1 MGYGFRLR
9 FVGYVWG
16 FEASIRAECFGASIV
31 RCMIGRSIFRLGFF
45 GCRLGMIRSRFLV
58 LILDYLEVYWFCI
71 RVYFCFAQVSYLGRS
86 TIFWWHCRTLI
97 SGLDGFG
104 VLDLKA
110 PSLSRK
116 T

>member
-71 RVYFCFAQVSYLGRS
+71 RVYFFVSPRFLTWGAARSSGGTAGPSYRAWMGLG
-86 TIFWWHCRTLI
+86 F
-97 SGLDGFG
+97 
-104 VLDLKA
+104 
-110 PSLSRK
+110 
-116 T
+116 

>member
-16 FEASIRAECFGASIV
+16 FEANIRAECFGASIV

-58 LILDYLEVYWFCI
+58 FNFRLLRGLLVLHKGVFF
-71 RVYFCFAQVSYLGRS
+71 VSPQVSYLGRS

-104 VLDLKA
+104 VLDLKS
-110 PSLSRK
+110 PK
-116 T
+116 FKP

>member
-16 FEASIRAECFGASIV
+16 FEANIRAECFGASIV

-71 RVYFCFAQVSYLGRS
+71 RVYFLFRPGFLPGAQHDLLVALPDPHIGLG
-86 TIFWWHCRTLI
+86 WVW
-97 SGLDGFG
+97 G
-104 VLDLKA
+104 
-110 PSLSRK
+110 SRP
-116 T
+116 